1 MSRVR
6 CILSTSVFLLAAC
19 TGPALAQPAQ
29 GTVAK
34 PAVTMPALP
43 DPVPVTVK
51 GATTAL
57 LVFDMV
63 DPICSTQPKCM
74 ETMIPALTS
83 LLAKARSAGMFV
95 L

>member
-1 MSRVR
+1 
-6 CILSTSVFLLAAC
+6 
-19 TGPALAQPAQ
+19 LAQPAQ

-51 GATTAL
+51 GATTAM

-63 DPICSTQPKCM
+63 HPICLTQPNCM
-74 ETMIPALTS
+74 ETMIPAVTS
-83 LLAKARSAGMFV
+83 L
-95 L
+95 